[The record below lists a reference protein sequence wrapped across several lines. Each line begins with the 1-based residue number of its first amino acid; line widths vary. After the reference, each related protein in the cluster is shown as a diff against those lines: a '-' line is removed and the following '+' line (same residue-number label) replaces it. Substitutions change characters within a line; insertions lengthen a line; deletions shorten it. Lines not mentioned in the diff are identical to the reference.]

1 MQLRSQVLSP
11 EQITKWMQTAA
22 TRPRPERAGERAP
35 TPAIP
40 FRHHPGFDFKSAR
53 QSLGRART
61 KNDIDTIKPLRRLRR
76 NQGAINEALIDAL
89 SALIGVNKQMA
100 AEIAG
105 LSGELATL
113 RGQLAQTQTRE
124 NSGKAAGLIRSPCG

>member
-1 MQLRSQVLSP
+1 MQLRSPALSP
-11 EQITKWMQTAA
+11 EQITKWMQIAA
-22 TRPRPERAGERAP
+22 TRPRPEQPGGRAP
-35 TPAIP
+35 TLPAAP
-40 FRHHPGFDFKSAR
+40 RQHPGFDFKSAR
-53 QSLGRART
+53 QSLGRARA

-100 AEIAG
+100 AEIAA

-113 RGQLAQTQTRE
+113 RGQLAHTQTRDHCG
-124 NSGKAAGLIRSPCG
+124 SDAGPI

>member
-1 MQLRSQVLSP
+1 MQVRSPALSP
-11 EQITKWMQTAA
+11 EQITKWMQSAA
-22 TRPRPERAGERAP
+22 VQPRQEQPGGRTSP
-35 TPAIP
+35 VPP
-40 FRHHPGFDFKSAR
+40 LFRRHPGFDFKSAR
-53 QSLGRART
+53 QSLGRARA

-113 RGQLAQTQTRE
+113 REQLARPQAVE
-124 NSGKAAGLIRSPCG
+124 NSGDRAGQI

>member
-1 MQLRSQVLSP
+1 MQVRSPALSP
-11 EQITKWMQTAA
+11 EQITKWMQAAA
-22 TRPRPERAGERAP
+22 TQPRPEQPGKRDALP
-35 TPAIP
+35 PAT

-53 QSLGRART
+53 QSLGRARA

-105 LSGELATL
+105 LSGELAAL
-113 RGQLAQTQTRE
+113 RHRMADTDSSGGYAGQ
-124 NSGKAAGLIRSPCG
+124 I

>member
-1 MQLRSQVLSP
+1 MQVRSP
-11 EQITKWMQTAA
+11 ELSVEQISKWMRTAA
-22 TRPRPERAGERAP
+22 TEPRPEQWAAHEAQLP
-35 TPAIP
+35 SV
-40 FRHHPGFDFKSAR
+40 FRRHPGFDFKSAR

-76 NQGAINEALIDAL
+76 NQGAINEALIDSL
-89 SALIGVNKQMA
+89 SALIAVNKQMA

-113 RGQLAQTQTRE
+113 RQQLAQRKTSGEQTGQ
-124 NSGKAAGLIRSPCG
+124 S